1 MTTGSSVTLKDIAL
15 VAGVSASTVSKALN
29 GSDEVNEATRARVAV
44 VASRLGYRPN
54 AIARSLRVR
63 RTRTLGVI
71 TNDSGGA
78 FTTAMVHGVTD
89 VASDHGFGVFL
100 CNSYG
105 GVAKERQHIELLLD
119 KQVDG
124 IILTSFK
131 VEQRGAPAAVT
142 GDVPLVYLYS
152 YTFATES
159 PCILPDD
166 EGGARLATE
175 HLLALGKRRVAFI
188 NGPPSYEATHA
199 RLAGFEQT
207 LRDAGLYDPALVRTA
222 VDWNQDSGFALAQRL
237 MGLEHRP
244 DAIVCANDELAAGAV
259 LGLSELNLHVPS
271 DIALVGFDDR
281 PFAAHLPVPLTTI
294 ALPLV
299 EMGVQAAHK
308 LFGALNG
315 EPVRNEQVRIPCRLV
330 VRESCGARS
339 SAAHASG
346 VRSRRVRATGRQV
359 PAG

>member
-1 MTTGSSVTLKDIAL
+1 MTTGNSVTLKDIAL
-15 VAGVSASTVSKALN
+15 VAGVAPSTVSKALN
-29 GSDEVNEATRARVAV
+29 GSEEVSEPTRARIAAVA
-44 VASRLGYRPN
+44 ARLGYRPN

-71 TNDSGGA
+71 TNDLEGA

-89 VASDHGFGVFL
+89 VASDHSFGVFL

-131 VEQRGAPAAVT
+131 VEQRGAPAAAT
-142 GDVPLVYLYS
+142 GNVPLVYLYS

-175 HLLALGKRRVAFI
+175 HLLSLGRRRVAFI
-188 NGPPSYEATHA
+188 NGPPSYEATHL
-199 RLAGFEQT
+199 RLAGFEQS

-222 VDWNQDSGFALAQRL
+222 PDWNQDSGFTLAQSL
-237 MGLEHRP
+237 MGQGHPP
-244 DAIVCANDELAAGAV
+244 DAIVCANDDLAAGAI

-299 EMGVQAAHK
+299 EMGVHAAHK

-315 EPVRNEQVRIPCRLV
+315 EPVHNEQIRIPCRLI

-339 SAAHASG
+339 SADHASKPKSN
-346 VRSRRVRATGRQV
+346 RARRTVQQLAAR
-359 PAG
+359 

>member
-1 MTTGSSVTLKDIAL
+1 MTTGNSVTLKDIAL
-15 VAGVSASTVSKALN
+15 VAGVAASTVSKALN
-29 GSDEVNEATRARVAV
+29 GSEEVSAPTRARVAA

-54 AIARSLRVR
+54 VIARSLRVR
-63 RTRTLGVI
+63 STRTLGVI
-71 TNDSGGA
+71 TNDSGGE
-78 FTTAMVHGVTD
+78 FTTAMVHGVAD
-89 VASDHGFGVFL
+89 VASDHSFGVFL

-119 KQVDG
+119 RQVDG
-124 IILTSFK
+124 IILTNFK
-131 VEQRGAPAAVT
+131 VEQRGAPAAPT

-152 YTFATES
+152 YTFATDS

-175 HLLALGKRRVAFI
+175 HLLSLGRRRVAFI
-188 NGPPSYEATHA
+188 NGPPSYEATRL
-199 RLAGFEQT
+199 RLAGFEQS
-207 LRDAGLYDPALVRTA
+207 LRDSGLYDPALVRTA
-222 VDWNQDSGFALAQRL
+222 ADWNQDSGFTLAQSL
-237 MGLEHRP
+237 IGLDQPP
-244 DAIVCANDELAAGAV
+244 DAIVCANDELAAGAI
-259 LGLSELNLHVPS
+259 LGLSELNLRVPS

-299 EMGVQAAHK
+299 EMGVHAAHK

-315 EPVRNEQVRIPCRLV
+315 EPVHNEQIRIPCRLV

-339 SAAHASG
+339 SAGHG
-346 VRSRRVRATGRQV
+346 VRPKLHRARTTVQQV
-359 PAG
+359 VAT